1 MPERGCPVSL
11 YLAIRAIRRGNRGT
25 LVLTILLIA
34 LMVVLMNIMV
44 IILGSVVSDYYQQL
58 VDYQY
63 GHVIIVPKEKQT
75 YIENAGRLT
84 ERLERVPGVFGVSS
98 RYTTGVTLASQRTG
112 KSPSASLT
120 AISPEDEMAV
130 SNYHTRIVDGDY
142 LSAGETG
149 QIVIGVLLAGY
160 EDETKDKFES
170 LGGARVGDLVTVS
183 YRNGAE
189 KVYRIK
195 GIYQTDN
202 ALNDVSAFVT
212 RTDIESVMPTG
223 GRATTVVVRGDGG
236 STDPAY
242 AFALKI
248 ACLEF
253 GVQEQ
258 VKTWQE
264 KGQALIT
271 DAMGSIQLIQ
281 NLILAV
287 SLVVASVVV
296 FVITFINIT
305 NRRKQIAILK
315 AIGIPGRTIVENF
328 LIQTFFLCSCGA
340 FAGWLLLLLLT
351 GILNLFPLKMNTGY
365 VYPSIDYSQ
374 FAISILLLYCV
385 GLLSG
390 YLPARKVADEDIL
403 EAMRG

>member
-1 MPERGCPVSL
+1 MPERGYPVSL
-11 YLAIRAIRRGNRGT
+11 YLAVRALRRGNRGT
-25 LVLTILLIA
+25 LLLTILLIA

-44 IILGSVVSDYYQQL
+44 VILGSVVSDYYQQL

-63 GHVIIVPKEKQT
+63 GHVIILPKDKQT
-75 YIENAGRLT
+75 YIADAGHLV

-98 RYTTGVTLASQRTG
+98 RYTTGVTIASPRTG

-120 AISPEDEMAV
+120 AIDPEDEMTV
-130 SNYHTRIVDGDY
+130 SKYHTRIIDGDY
-142 LSAGETG
+142 LAPGETG
-149 QIVIGVLLAGY
+149 QIVIGALLAGY

-183 YRNGAE
+183 YRNGAG
-189 KVYRIK
+189 KVYRVK
-195 GIYQTDN
+195 GIYQTDT

-212 RTDIESVMPTG
+212 RTDLESVMPAG
-223 GRATTVVVRGDGG
+223 GKATTVVIRGNGG

-242 AFALKI
+242 AYSLKI
-248 ACLEF
+248 ACLES

-258 VKTWQE
+258 VKTWRE
-264 KGQALIT
+264 KGQALIA

-315 AIGIPGRTIVENF
+315 AIGIPGKTIVKNF
-328 LIQTFFLCSCGA
+328 LFQTFFLCSCGA
-340 FAGWLLLLLLT
+340 FAGWLLLLMLT
-351 GILNLFPLKMNTGY
+351 GLLNLFPLKMNTGY
-365 VYPSIDYSQ
+365 VYPSIDYSS
-374 FAISILLLYCV
+374 FFISILLLYTV